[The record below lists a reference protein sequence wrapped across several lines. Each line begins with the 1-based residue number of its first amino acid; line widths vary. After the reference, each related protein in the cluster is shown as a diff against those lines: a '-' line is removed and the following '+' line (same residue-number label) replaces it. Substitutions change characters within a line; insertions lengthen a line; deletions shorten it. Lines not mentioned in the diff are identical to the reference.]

1 MTNKKQE
8 PKRLK
13 LSLKKGDNVIVIAGK
28 DKGAKGEI
36 INIDRVKAKVVVTG
50 VNIVTKHVK
59 PQGAENPGRIDKFEA
74 PIHYSNVLLFNEKSG
89 KGERIKIEVAKDGS
103 KKRIFA
109 KTGNAAN

>member
-1 MTNKKQE
+1 MTKTKQE

-13 LSLKKGDNVIVIAGK
+13 LKLKKGDTVTVIAGK

-36 INIDRVKAKVVVTG
+36 LNIDRVKARVVVAG

-59 PQGAENPGRIDKFEA
+59 PQGADSPGRIDKFEA

-89 KGERIKIEVAKDGS
+89 KGERVKTEVAKDGS

-109 KTGNAAN
+109 KTGNSAN

>member
-1 MTNKKQE
+1 MKNKKQE

-36 INIDRVKAKVVVTG
+36 INIDRVKAKVVVSG

-59 PQGAENPGRIDKFEA
+59 PQGPENPGRIDKFEA

-89 KGERIKIEVAKDGS
+89 KGERIKTEVAKDGS

-109 KTGNAAN
+109 KTGNTAN